1 MHIKPQS
8 IKTTCFER
16 YIGQIVYYWSKKGP
30 HTNYQNKKL
39 LATYNTSTNL
49 YFLCIF

>member
-8 IKTTCFER
+8 IKKTCFER
-16 YIGQIVYYWSKKGP
+16 YIGPIVYYWSKKET

-49 YFLCIF
+49 YF